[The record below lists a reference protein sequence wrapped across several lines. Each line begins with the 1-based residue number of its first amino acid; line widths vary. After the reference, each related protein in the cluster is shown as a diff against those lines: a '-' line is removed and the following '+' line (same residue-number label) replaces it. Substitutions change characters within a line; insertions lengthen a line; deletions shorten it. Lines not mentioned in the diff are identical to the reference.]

1 MIEKKHS
8 IVLVDDDKLVRDSI
22 SAQVKQWYNVDAFS
36 SGAELLESLDK
47 LNPSLFL
54 IDWIMPE
61 MDGLTLCLE
70 LRKEHRLDPVPVAFF
85 TGVDPEIENIKLASR
100 VGAQSFIAKNSTPAF
115 VLIQIHTLID
125 HYERFSNYLRD
136 RKMMLSVL
144 EHDIANLLT
153 GVTTGVNILAMS
165 PAFHNQELECQS
177 RSILKAARELRELFL
192 DLGEVLTFYSLER
205 KALGK
210 SEQLTDILADLR
222 GYLAN
227 IAREITL
234 RFPESLELVCV
245 RRRLGRALYYQVR
258 FIDNHL
264 PLDQPVTLEAKKI
277 KTGIIFTISVP
288 GCFQAE
294 WEKALS
300 GGKEMSREKAR
311 DDLLFVEYVRN
322 VIFLHQSEL
331 TVTEGNEI
339 TELRFVIS

>member
-1 MIEKKHS
+1 MTAKKHS
-8 IVLVDDDKLVRDSI
+8 IVLVDDDELVRDAI
-22 SAQVKQWYNVDAFS
+22 SAQVKQWYDVDAFS
-36 SGAELLESLDK
+36 SGAELLESLDN

-54 IDWIMPE
+54 IDWIMPG

-85 TGVDPEIENIKLASR
+85 TGVDPKIENIQLASR
-100 VGAQSFIAKNSTPAF
+100 VGAQSFISKNSTPAF

-125 HYERFSNYLRD
+125 HYQRISDYLRD

-153 GVTTGVNILAMS
+153 GVTTGVDILAMS
-165 PAFHNQELECQS
+165 PAFKNQELERQS
-177 RSILKAARELRELFL
+177 IPILKAARELRELFL
-192 DLGEVLTFYSLER
+192 DLGEVLTFYSPER
-205 KALGK
+205 QEPGK
-210 SEQLTDILADLR
+210 PVQLQDILTDLR

-227 IAREITL
+227 VTREIIL

-245 RRRLGRALYYQVR
+245 RRCLGRALFYQVR

-264 PLDQPVTLEAKKI
+264 PLDQTVTLEAKKI

-288 GCFQAE
+288 GCFQAK
-294 WEKALS
+294 WEKAFF
-300 GGKEMSREKAR
+300 GREEMAQNNAR
-311 DDLLFVEYVRN
+311 DDRLFVEYVRN
-322 VIFLHQSEL
+322 VISLHQSEL
-331 TVTEGNEI
+331 TVTEGNGK